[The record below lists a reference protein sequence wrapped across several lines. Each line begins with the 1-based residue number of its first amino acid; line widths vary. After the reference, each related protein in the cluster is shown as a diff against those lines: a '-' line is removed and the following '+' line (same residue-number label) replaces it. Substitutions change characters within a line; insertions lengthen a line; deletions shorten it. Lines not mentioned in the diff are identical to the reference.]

1 MAMAFL
7 QDRLGRGPL
16 AEWSYK
22 AFERPRP
29 LGSRPS
35 SGGLRMF
42 APRRQKAASEHL
54 YFNVRWLPVGGGRH
68 VLQYGFVDD
77 RGNIVLSVFG
87 EGAAGGP
94 HAGRHDWDAPPE
106 DLAAEPMDAAW
117 LGDLIGAV
125 CDGASLVSFH
135 KVLQGGL
142 LPKGAIDAAASVEC
156 AWRRYLRVAR
166 RRGGFDRGEPV
177 TLDDALEAVGVG
189 AVGSPDAALRALG
202 IRELWAWMD
211 KVE

>member
-1 MAMAFL
+1 MAFL

-16 AEWSYK
+16 AEWSCK
-22 AFERPRP
+22 AFERARP
-29 LGSRPS
+29 LGHRSSR
-35 SGGLRMF
+35 GGFQLF

-87 EGAAGGP
+87 EGWAAGRGGT
-94 HAGRHDWDAPPE
+94 HGWEAPPE
-106 DLAAEPMDAAW
+106 DLAAAPMDAEW
-117 LGDLIGAV
+117 LGELIGSV
-125 CDGASLVSFH
+125 CQGASLVAFH
-135 KVLQGGL
+135 RVLQGGL
-142 LPKGAIDAAASVEC
+142 LPKGAIDGAASVEC

-166 RRGGFDRGEPV
+166 ARGDFDRGEPV
-177 TLDDALEAVGVG
+177 TLDDALESAGVG

-202 IRELWAWMD
+202 VRELWAWMD